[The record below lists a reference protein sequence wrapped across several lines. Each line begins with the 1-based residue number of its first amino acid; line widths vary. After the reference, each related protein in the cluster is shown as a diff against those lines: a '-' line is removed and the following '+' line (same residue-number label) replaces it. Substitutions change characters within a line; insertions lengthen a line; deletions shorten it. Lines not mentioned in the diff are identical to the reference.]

1 MKLAVL
7 IALLFANSA
16 YANGFDDLK
25 AALAKMQ
32 GQSTLRGTYEL
43 KEKKTDNDKKT
54 GPETVSASM
63 YVEDSP
69 EGLQMRW
76 DRALLKRAADESKGG
91 VSITK
96 VLPLNVL
103 IRSVSATRMAGTVN
117 YAPAFLQTLAMA
129 QLKSERVEA
138 WQGKPARLI
147 ELVIN
152 EPDAEDA
159 KLSVKENARLAR
171 VWIGTD
177 GAPLAA
183 SMTRKFKAKALVF
196 MTIEGS
202 NKEDYV
208 FSVMGNRLV
217 VLKREEIG
225 TNKGPGSDI
234 DFHNVSTFTP
244 KA

>member
-16 YANGFDDLK
+16 HATGFDDLK
-25 AALAKMQ
+25 AALAPLQ

-54 GPETVSASM
+54 GPETASAAV
-63 YVEDSP
+63 YIEDSP
-69 EGLQMRW
+69 DGLQMRW
-76 DRALLKRAADESKGG
+76 DRALLKRATEESKGG

-96 VLPLNVL
+96 VMPLGSL
-103 IRSVSATRMAGTVN
+103 IRSVTATRMAQTVN
-117 YAPAFLQTLAMA
+117 YAQAFLQTLSMA

-152 EPDAEDA
+152 EPAAEDA
-159 KLSVKENARLAR
+159 KVSVKENVRIAQ
-171 VWIGTD
+171 VWIGAD

-183 SMTRKFKAKALVF
+183 SMTRKFKAKVLVF
-196 MTIEGS
+196 MTIESS
-202 NKEDYV
+202 NKEDFV
-208 FSVMGNRLV
+208 FSVVGNRLV
-217 VLKREEIG
+217 VLKREDVG
-225 TNKGPGSDI
+225 ATKGPGSDMN
-234 DFHNVSTFTP
+234 FHNVSTFTP